1 MPLLS
6 LENLSISFRT
16 AEGSFDAVKGV
27 SFTLNSGESLAIVG
41 ESGSGKSVSMRAVM
55 GLLDPRSISKMSGSA
70 RFQMGEDSIDLL
82 SDASSLQHIRGKEIG
97 MIFQEPMTALN
108 PVMRC
113 GKQIME
119 VVETHLSLNKAE
131 RKAHVQQLLEEVQL
145 SDVPRMLKSYPHELS
160 GGQRQRIMIAMA
172 LAANPK
178 LLIADEP
185 TTALDVSVQAAILKL
200 IRRLQKERNM
210 ALIFISHDLGVVKEI
225 ADRTLVMFRGEQ
237 LETGESKSLFI
248 NPQHIY
254 TKALIKCRPS
264 AHKANEL
271 LPVMSDYFEL
281 DREGNFIEKP
291 INEVTV
297 LPSIDQKK
305 EVLIEVTGLDVT
317 YNRLGL
323 WGPTGEK
330 NHVIQGLDLQV
341 FKGETLGVLGESG
354 SGKST
359 TGRAIMQ
366 LIRYVGE
373 VKMNGEV
380 LHPAK
385 ASDRKI
391 LAKKIQLIY
400 QDPYSSLNPKYRIGY
415 SFIEVMNCHAIGK
428 NSAERQE
435 RGQAILVKVGLTADD
450 WDKYPHE
457 FSGGQRQR
465 IAIARALLVEPE
477 FIVCDEA
484 VSALDVSVQAQI
496 LNLLKALQREMGLS
510 YLFITHDLQVV
521 RNISDRVLV
530 LNKGKIAEL
539 RETEDLFAHPEDA
552 YTKSLLASYSSLD

>member
-6 LENLSISFRT
+6 IENLSISFRT
-16 AEGSFDAVKGV
+16 NEGSFDAVKGV
-27 SFTLNSGESLAIVG
+27 SFLLNEGESLAIVG
-41 ESGSGKSVSMRAVM
+41 ESGSGKSVSMRAMM
-55 GLLDPRSISKMSGSA
+55 GLLDPRSISKMQGSA
-70 RFQMGEDSIDLL
+70 RFQMGEESVDLL

-119 VVETHLSLNKAE
+119 VVETHLSLSKAE
-131 RKAHVQQLLEEVQL
+131 ATAHVQQLLEEVQL
-145 SDVPRMLKSYPHELS
+145 SDIPRMLKSYPHELS

-185 TTALDVSVQAAILKL
+185 TTALDVAVQATILKL

-225 ADRTLVMFRGEQ
+225 ADRTLVMFRGQQ
-237 LETGESKSLFI
+237 LEMGESGSLFK

-271 LPVMSDYFEL
+271 LPVMSDFFEL
-281 DREGNFIEKP
+281 DAEGNFIEKP
-291 INEVTV
+291 LKEGASIEF
-297 LPSIDQKK
+297 LPKK
-305 EVLIEVTGLDVT
+305 NEVLIEVNDLDVT

-330 NHVIQGLDLQV
+330 NHVIKGLSLQV

-366 LIRYVGE
+366 LIRYIGE
-373 VKMNGEV
+373 VRMNGEV
-380 LHPAK
+380 LKPAK
-385 ASDRKI
+385 AKDRKI

-400 QDPYSSLNPKYRIGY
+400 QDPYSSLNPKFRIGD
-415 SFIEVMNCHAIGK
+415 SFLEVMECHDIGQNK
-428 NSAERQE
+428 TEREE
-435 RGQAILVKVGLTADD
+435 RGKSLLVKVGLNADA
-450 WDKYPHE
+450 WEKYPHE

-496 LNLLKALQREMGLS
+496 LNLLKSLQREMGLS

-539 RETEDLFAHPEDA
+539 RETEDLFANPTDA
-552 YTKSLLASYSSLD
+552 YTQSLLASYSSLD

>member
-1 MPLLS
+1 MSLFT

-16 AEGSFDAVKGV
+16 SEGSFDAVKRM
-27 SFTLNSGESLAIVG
+27 SFSLNEGESIAIVG

-55 GLLDPRSISKMSGSA
+55 GLLDPRSIAKMEGSA
-70 RFQMGEDSIDLL
+70 RFQLGEKSIDLL

-119 VVETHLSLNKAE
+119 VVETHLSLNKPG

-145 SDVPRMLKSYPHELS
+145 TDIPRMLKSYPHELS

-237 LETGESKSLFI
+237 LETGESGSLFA

-271 LPVMSDYFEL
+271 LPVMSDFFEL
-281 DREGNFIEKP
+281 DADGTFIEKP
-291 INEVTV
+291 SKEPTQ
-297 LPSIDQKK
+297 LSILEKKK
-305 EVLIEVTGLDVT
+305 EVLIEVTGLDIT

-373 VKMNGEV
+373 VKMNGEI

-385 ASDRKI
+385 ARDRKV
-391 LAKKIQLIY
+391 LAKKIQMIY
-400 QDPYSSLNPKYRIGY
+400 QDPYSSLNPKYRIGD
-415 SFIEVMNCHAIGK
+415 SFMEVMECHTIGINK
-428 NSAERQE
+428 ADRKE
-435 RGQAILVKVGLTADD
+435 RGKASLEKVGLSPDA
-450 WDKYPHE
+450 WNKYPHE

-496 LNLLKALQREMGLS
+496 LNLLKSLQREMGLS

-539 RETEDLFAHPEDA
+539 KETEALFAHPEDE
-552 YTKSLLASYSSLD
+552 YTQGLLASYSSLD